1 MRMEQLKYL
10 VDIAETKSMSKTAER
25 MFVSPQAVSQSI
37 KQLETELDTELLVR
51 TNMGVLLTKIGEG
64 VVERAKRMLAEEAQ
78 MNQMILASK
87 QKETEDSVFHVR
99 IGSTSA
105 VTNIVLP
112 SILAGFKRA
121 NIDVEPRISMVDSL
135 DVLLEQVKDGD
146 CDIGLLTFN
155 EEKLFEHFAQYRDV
169 LDMNLLARDELV
181 VVMERRLYRQGQEY
195 ITAREYRSHYRTMYS
210 MLPVETLEQDA
221 KDAMVI
227 QSNDAEFHR
236 AMMKK
241 AEAYVIMPRLAYQQ
255 FFSSKSYIALPLDDV
270 QVNLLHVA
278 VYRKNI
284 SEKVQ
289 SFISQIR
296 LEMSL

>member
-87 QKETEDSVFHVR
+87 QQETEDSVFHVR

>member
-1 MRMEQLKYL
+1 
-10 VDIAETKSMSKTAER
+10 
-25 MFVSPQAVSQSI
+25 
-37 KQLETELDTELLVR
+37 
-51 TNMGVLLTKIGEG
+51 
-64 VVERAKRMLAEEAQ
+64 
-78 MNQMILASK
+78 
-87 QKETEDSVFHVR
+87 
-99 IGSTSA
+99 
-105 VTNIVLP
+105 
-112 SILAGFKRA
+112 
-121 NIDVEPRISMVDSL
+121 
-135 DVLLEQVKDGD
+135 
-146 CDIGLLTFN
+146 
-155 EEKLFEHFAQYRDV
+155 
-169 LDMNLLARDELV
+169 
-181 VVMERRLYRQGQEY
+181 
-195 ITAREYRSHYRTMYS
+195 

>member
-25 MFVSPQAVSQSI
+25 LFVSPQAVSQSI

-51 TNMGVLLTKIGEG
+51 TNMGVLLTEIGEG
-64 VVERAKRMLAEEAQ
+64 VVERAKRILTEEDE
-78 MNQMILASK
+78 MNRMILASK
-87 QKETEDSVFHVR
+87 QHETENTAFRIR

-121 NIDVEPRISMVDSL
+121 NIDVEPRISMVDNINA
-135 DVLLEQVKDGD
+135 LLEQVKTGER
-146 CDIGLLTFN
+146 DIGLLTFN
-155 EEKLFEHFAQYRDV
+155 EEKLFQHFQQYRDV

-181 VVMERRLYRQGQEY
+181 VVMERRMYQQGQAY
-195 ITAREYRSHYRTMYS
+195 VSVQEYRNHFRTVYS
-210 MLPVETLEQDA
+210 MLPVETLEQGA

-255 FFSSKSYIALPLDDV
+255 FFSSKSYVALPLEGV
-270 QVNLLHVA
+270 QVTLLHVA

-289 SFISQIR
+289 NFISQIR

>member
-51 TNMGVLLTKIGEG
+51 TNMGVLLTEIGEG

-87 QKETEDSVFHVR
+87 QQEAEDSVFRVR

-112 SILAGFKRA
+112 SILAGFQRINA
-121 NIDVEPRISMVDSL
+121 EVEPRISMVDSL
-135 DVLLEQVKDGD
+135 STLLEQVNEGI
-146 CDIGLLTFN
+146 CDIGLVTFN
-155 EEKLFEHFAQYRDV
+155 EEELLRQFSQYQGT
-169 LDMNLLARDELV
+169 LDMKLLAQDELV
-181 VVMERRLYRQGQEY
+181 VVMDRRLHQPGQEY
-195 ITAREYRSHYRTMYS
+195 VTKRDYWKHFRTIYS
-210 MLPVETLEQDA
+210 MIPVENVARDA
-221 KDAMVI
+221 EDVMVI
-227 QSNDAEFHR
+227 RSNDAEFHR

-241 AEAYVIMPRLAYQQ
+241 AETYVIMPRLAYQH
-255 FFSSKSYIALPLDDV
+255 FFSSKSYVALPLDDV
-270 QVNLLHVA
+270 QVKLLHA
-278 VYRKNI
+278 AIYRKNI
-284 SEKVQ
+284 SSSMQKFV
-289 SFISQIR
+289 SQIQ
-296 LEMSL
+296 LEMNS